1 MAPKHLGLALLV
13 TLLWGYNFV
22 VTKVGVTELPPIFFA
37 AYRYALVAVML
48 LPWLKPLKGQMKRIV
63 WIALTSG
70 AFHFGLIFVGFS
82 MTDSIGPVAVAVQI
96 NVPFMLLLAVV
107 FLGEKIGRI
116 RIAGMVMAFI
126 GVMIVGFDPVAF
138 QSPWALAAVVTGG
151 CMFGISVILMR
162 RLDGGHPLQ
171 VQAWIAVIS
180 LPFLAA
186 GSFMFES
193 GQFASVV
200 DFGWLGIAVV
210 LYASLGATV
219 IGHGSMFVLLQR
231 YPVTYLMPFM
241 IAPPVLGVFFGIV
254 LNDEAITWKIA
265 IGGLMTL
272 VGVGIIQ
279 IREARMVAETQPT
292 EAGV

>member
-1 MAPKHLGLALLV
+1 MSPKHLGLALLV

-22 VTKVGVTELPPIFFA
+22 VTKIGVTALPPVFFA
-37 AYRYALVAVML
+37 AYRYGLVAIML
-48 LPWLKPLKGQMKRIV
+48 LPWLKPLEGQMKQIV

-70 AFHFGLIFVGFS
+70 AFHFGFIFVGFS
-82 MTDSIGPVAVAVQI
+82 MTDNIGPVAVAVQI

-107 FLGEKIGRI
+107 FLNEKIGLY

-138 QSPWALAAVVTGG
+138 QSPWALAAVITGG

-162 RLDGGHPLQ
+162 QLDGGHPLQ

-186 GSFMFES
+186 GTLLFES
-193 GQFASVV
+193 NQIESVIN
-200 DFGWLGIAVV
+200 FGWLGIAVAI
-210 LYASLGATV
+210 YASLGATV

-241 IAPPVLGVFFGIV
+241 IAPPILGVFFGIV
-254 LNDEAITWKIA
+254 LNDEEITWKIA

-279 IREARMVAETQPT
+279 IREARMVPETKPT

>member
-1 MAPKHLGLALLV
+1 
-13 TLLWGYNFV
+13 
-22 VTKVGVTELPPIFFA
+22 
-37 AYRYALVAVML
+37 L
-48 LPWLKPLKGQMKRIV
+48 LPWLKPLEGQMKRIV

-70 AFHFGLIFVGFS
+70 AFHFGLVFVGFA
-82 MTDSIGPVAVAVQI
+82 MTDNIGPVAVALQI
-96 NVPFMLLLAVV
+96 NVPFMLLFAVL
-107 FLGEKIGRI
+107 FLGEKIGPLRI
-116 RIAGMVMAFI
+116 GGMVMAFI

-138 QSPWALAAVVTGG
+138 QNPWALAAVITGG
-151 CMFGISVILMR
+151 CMFGVSVILMR

-193 GQFASVV
+193 GQVQSVI
-200 DFGWLGIAVV
+200 DFGWLGIAVI
-210 LYASLGATV
+210 LYTSLGATIV
-219 IGHGSMFVLLQR
+219 GHGGMFVLLQR
-231 YPVTYLMPFM
+231 YPVNFLLPFM
-241 IAPPVLGVFFGIV
+241 MAPPVLGVIFGIWINGEPV
-254 LNDEAITWKIA
+254 TWKLA

-279 IREARMVAETQPT
+279 VREALMVKGSKPA

>member
-1 MAPKHLGLALLV
+1 
-13 TLLWGYNFV
+13 
-22 VTKVGVTELPPIFFA
+22 
-37 AYRYALVAVML
+37 
-48 LPWLKPLKGQMKRIV
+48 MKRIV

-70 AFHFGLIFVGFS
+70 AFHFGFIFVGFS
-82 MTDSIGPVAVAVQI
+82 MTDNIGPVAVAVQI

-107 FLGEKIGRI
+107 FLNEKIGLY

-126 GVMIVGFDPVAF
+126 GVMIVGFDTVAF
-138 QSPWALAAVVTGG
+138 QSPWALAAVITGG

-162 RLDGGHPLQ
+162 QLDGGHPLQ

-186 GSFMFES
+186 GTLLFES
-193 GQFASVV
+193 NQIESVIN
-200 DFGWLGIAVV
+200 FGWLGIAVAI
-210 LYASLGATV
+210 YASLGATV

-254 LNDEAITWKIA
+254 LNDEEITWKIA

-279 IREARMVAETQPT
+279 IREARMVAETKPT

>member
-48 LPWLKPLKGQMKRIV
+48 LPWLKLLKGQMKRIV